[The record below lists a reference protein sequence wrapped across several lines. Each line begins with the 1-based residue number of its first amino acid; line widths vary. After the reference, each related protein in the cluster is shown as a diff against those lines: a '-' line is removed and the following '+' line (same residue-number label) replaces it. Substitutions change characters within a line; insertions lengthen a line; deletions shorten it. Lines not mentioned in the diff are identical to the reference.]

1 MAVERAV
8 TLVAARAVA
17 PTHVL
22 EDTTMQ
28 RRTFVEVTMPALLGA
43 SLAPGLLRDTIGARE
58 LSATDGPAR
67 PFVLAPG
74 EGRTAAPLLVV
85 GETGLA
91 KLRADDCGG
100 QLCLFH
106 FVAPPRSGPPLH
118 RHSREDECFYV
129 LDGELVFQLDGVRHT
144 VGPGGMVYSPR
155 GVVHAYQNF
164 TTSDARL
171 LIATMP
177 GAFGVMFEEMSA
189 ATPPGGMPSMEVLEA
204 LHRNY
209 GITTMGPPLA
219 A

>member
-1 MAVERAV
+1 
-8 TLVAARAVA
+8 
-17 PTHVL
+17 
-22 EDTTMQ
+22 MQ
-28 RRTFVEVTMPALLGA
+28 RRTFVEVTMPALFGA
-43 SLAPGLLRDTIGARE
+43 ALAPGMLRDAVGARE
-58 LSATDGPAR
+58 PAATNEPAR
-67 PFVLAPG
+67 PFVLAPS

-91 KLRADDCGG
+91 KLRAEDCGG

-106 FVAPPRSGPPLH
+106 FVAPPMSGPPLH
-118 RHSREDECFYV
+118 RHSREDEWFYV
-129 LDGELVFQLDGVRHT
+129 LDGEIVFQLDGVRHT

-155 GVVHAYQNF
+155 NVVHAYQNF
-164 TTSDARL
+164 TKSDARL

-177 GAFGVMFEEMSA
+177 GAFGTMFEEMSA

-204 LHRNY
+204 LHQKY